1 MMKLNINGLRVVR
14 FSCCSLFES
23 FFFFCPFS
31 KKQDIA
37 RSSSQSLFWFLI
49 QGRNV
54 IIEKSIGNPK
64 VTKDG
69 VTVARSIEFRD
80 KAKDVGANLV
90 KQVAGATNKAAGDGK
105 LF

>member
-1 MMKLNINGLRVVR
+1 MDRELLDFLVAL
-14 FSCCSLFES
+14 FSSL
-23 FFFFCPFS
+23 FFFFPFS

-37 RSSSQSLFWFLI
+37 RISSQSLFWFLI

-54 IIEKSIGNPK
+54 IIEKSVGNPK

-69 VTVARSIEFRD
+69 VTVASSIEFRD